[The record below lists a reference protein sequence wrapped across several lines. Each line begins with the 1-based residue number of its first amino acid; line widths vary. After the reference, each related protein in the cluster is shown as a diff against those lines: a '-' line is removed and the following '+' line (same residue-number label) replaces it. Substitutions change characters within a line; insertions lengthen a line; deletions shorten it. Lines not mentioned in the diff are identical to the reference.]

1 MLKAL
6 KVILIV
12 YGAIS
17 AVMGVLHIFA
27 PGMLLGTMGL
37 SVEDMPAACMP
48 ALYSMAMVGISFI
61 AGGVYLI
68 IAGTRDILRNILWV
82 QFALLWSILA
92 VAGAVY
98 SVLMGYVTFNQVMM
112 PVILDSVFF
121 ILLMVFYPWDRTEE

>member
-27 PGMLLGTMGL
+27 PGMLLSTMGL
-37 SVEDMPAACMP
+37 AVEDMPAACMP
-48 ALYSMAMVGISFI
+48 ALYSMAMVGVSFV

-68 IAGTRDILRNILWV
+68 VAGTRDILRHIYWV

-98 SVLMGYVTFNQVMM
+98 SVLMGYVAFDQVMM
-112 PVILDSVFF
+112 PVIVDGVFF
-121 ILLMVFYPWDRTEE
+121 ILLMVFYPWGRTGD

>member
-27 PGMLLGTMGL
+27 PGMLLSTMGL
-37 SVEDMPAACMP
+37 AVEDMPAACMP
-48 ALYSMAMVGISFI
+48 ALYSMAMVGVSFV
-61 AGGVYLI
+61 AGGIFLI

-98 SVLMGYVTFNQVMM
+98 SVLMGYVAFDQVMM
-112 PVILDSVFF
+112 PVIVDGVFF
-121 ILLMVFYPWDRTEE
+121 ILLMVFYPWGRTGD

>member
-27 PGMLLGTMGL
+27 PGMLLSTMGL

-48 ALYSMAMVGISFI
+48 ALYSMAMVGVSFV

-68 IAGTRDILRNILWV
+68 IAGTKDILRHIYWV

-98 SVLMGYVTFNQVMM
+98 SVLMGYVAFDQVMV
-112 PVILDSVFF
+112 PVICDGVFF
-121 ILLMVFYPWDRTEE
+121 IL

>member
-12 YGAIS
+12 FGALS
-17 AVMGVLHIFA
+17 ALSGLMHIFA
-27 PGMLLGTMGL
+27 PEMLKAMIGLG
-37 SVEDMPAACMP
+37 EMPEACKP
-48 ALYSMAMVGISFI
+48 ALLSMTMVGVAFV

-68 IAGTRDILRNILWV
+68 IAGTKDILRHIYWV
-82 QFALLWSILA
+82 QFALLWAILA

-112 PVILDSVFF
+112 PVIMDSVFF
-121 ILLMVFYPWDRTEE
+121 ILLMVFYPWGRTEE